1 MPARLFRVIVPVTD
15 IEHAAAFYGAL
26 LAIPGRRVSAGRH
39 YFDCGGTLLACYDA
53 RADGDAPSEPLRP
66 NPEHLYFAVSDLEHA
81 FDRAFEAG
89 CRQLDAAIEIRPW
102 GERSFYLV
110 DPFGNQ
116 LCFVDER
123 TLFTG

>member
-1 MPARLFRVIVPVTD
+1 MSARLFRVIVPVTD
-15 IEHAAAFYGAL
+15 IDRAAAFYGAL
-26 LAIPGRRVSAGRH
+26 LAEPGRRVSSGRH

-53 RADGDAPSEPLRP
+53 RADGDAPSEPARS
-66 NPEHLYFAVSDLEHA
+66 NTGHLYFAVSDLEDA

-89 CRQLDAAIEIRPW
+89 CRQLDAAIESRPW

-116 LCFVDER
+116 LCFIDER

>member
-1 MPARLFRVIVPVTD
+1 MAARLFRVIVPVAD
-15 IEHAAAFYGAL
+15 IERAASFYGAL
-26 LAIPGRRVSAGRH
+26 LAAPGWRVSSGRH

-53 RADGDAPSEPLRP
+53 RADGDAPSVPIRP
-66 NPEHLYFAVSDLEHA
+66 NPGHLYFAVSDLEDA
-81 FDRAFEAG
+81 FDRTLEAG
-89 CRQLDAAIEIRPW
+89 CRQMDAAIEIRPW

-123 TLFTG
+123 TMFTG